1 MKRLAMGLLVAAA
14 AGCASTGDGGL
25 RPSRNEITLA
35 EIESAPAARTAQD
48 VINRLRPQ
56 WLRGRGSGT
65 FNRTAEEGIIVY
77 VDGMRSGYLPVTQL
91 VERRQSAGTNPL
103 EGITADR
110 VYRILYYTASDATQK
125 YGTGHAF
132 GAIEVITRR

>member
-1 MKRLAMGLLVAAA
+1 MRLLAMGLLVAAA
-14 AGCASTGDGGL
+14 GCASTGEGGP

-35 EIESAPAARTAQD
+35 EIEGTPGARTAQD

-65 FNRTAEEGIIVY
+65 FNKTAEEGIIVY
-77 VDGMRSGYLPVTQL
+77 VDGLRSGYLPVTQL
-91 VERRQSAGTNPL
+91 VARAQSAGTNPL

-110 VYRILYYTASDATQK
+110 VSRILYYTASDATQK